1 MRRPPTITAAA
12 FARFGTVHAPIAG
25 TRDHAAEGWVKL
37 ASDSY
42 ASPIESR
49 RFQLEAAGPV
59 TIIEV
64 HPGSPQ
70 LTVSFDADWTIR
82 VLPKGQGPDGATP
95 QLFNSFTVPAGTG
108 VILNAGL
115 WHTPVLAQAATEALV
130 AFRDGTTDHGTDW
143 VELTEPLAFED

>member
-12 FARFGTVHAPIAG
+12 FAPFGTIHPPIAG
-25 TRDHAAEGWVKL
+25 TRDHAAEGWVKI

-82 VLPKGQGPDGATP
+82 VLPEGQGPDGATP

-108 VILNAGL
+108 VMLNAGL
-115 WHTPVLAQAATEALV
+115 WHTPVLAQAPTEALV
-130 AFRDGTTDHGTDW
+130 AFRDGTTEHGTDW